1 MLAFTCV
8 FLSLAVSTF
17 ATFQVTSPVPSKG
30 WTTAGPNILSWT
42 HNSTDRLNFTA
53 VLTNADASVMSTN
66 NQILAALVDTSLE
79 TMTASPP
86 SGGWPT
92 GKGFRVNLVQDPQS
106 LGTVLAQSGE
116 FSILPPN
123 ISASASQTAAT
134 SQVVANTQTQAGG
147 STSTNLPMASPN
159 SASPLSVHAGLL
171 AAVAL
176 FAAALA

>member
-1 MLAFTCV
+1 
-8 FLSLAVSTF
+8 
-17 ATFQVTSPVPSKG
+17 
-30 WTTAGPNILSWT
+30 
-42 HNSTDRLNFTA
+42 
-53 VLTNADASVMSTN
+53 MSTN

-123 ISASASQTAAT
+123 ISASASQT
-134 SQVVANTQTQAGG
+134 SVQL
-147 STSTNLPMASPN
+147 LP
-159 SASPLSVHAGLL
+159 LVQCLELTFVH
-171 AAVAL
+171 
-176 FAAALA
+176 F